1 MSKKLGGTDMATQ
14 KLSTYNVKLKG
25 GVTWDRIIDTALSF
39 NTEKTYCIINEQGD
53 CYIGGCYIYESLH
66 NQTVYNITEN
76 KFETITVPRQNIV
89 KFDVFANNDT
99 LFLWGSKKAAAL
111 FITTLEQASNNSI
124 IIDHNDTD
132 FKVMLKRLL
141 RDSSV
146 SFTKM
151 KIVDIVIDNGIV
163 ANCSVNLI
171 NQDNATELINKYV
184 DSIAQ
189 ITVAIG
195 KEIQPVSITLYSS
208 GSVVVFK
215 DRDDIDDEVMKS
227 INLMIGGVM

>member
-1 MSKKLGGTDMATQ
+1 MATQ
-14 KLSTYNVKLKG
+14 KLSTYNVKLKR
-25 GVTWDRIIDTALSF
+25 GVTWDSIIDTTLSF

-66 NQTVYNITEN
+66 NQTVYNIAEN

-141 RDSSV
+141 GDSSV

-171 NQDNATELINKYV
+171 NRDNATELINKYV